1 MSTENMSTKKLLRRS
16 EASAYL
22 KAKYGLSYIRQSLAH
37 MAVFGTGPAFK
48 KIGRYPLYSKADLDK
63 FAKSKIDVPLRY
75 SKRKLAPSGKG
86 RGTAS

>member
-1 MSTENMSTKKLLRRS
+1 MSIEKLLRRS

-37 MAVFGTGPAFK
+37 MAVFGTGPAYRRV
-48 KIGRYPLYSKADLDK
+48 GRYPLYSKTDLDA
-63 FAKSKIDVPLRY
+63 FARSKIDVPLRY